1 MEIQQTT
8 LNRLAD
14 LMERMEELHH
24 RLNKLQLSV
33 EAHLRRN

>member
-1 MEIQQTT
+1 MEIPQNT
-8 LNRLAD
+8 LSRLAD

-33 EAHLRRN
+33 EVYLRRN